1 MNIIVCIKQVPGTS
15 NVNIDPKTGTLIRD
29 GAAAKMNPYD
39 LFALEMGLKLREEYG
54 GSLRVVSMGPNSA
67 LQVIREA
74 VYMGAD
80 GGVLISDRKFGGAD
94 VLATSYTLCSGIKAL
109 GDYDLILTGKQTT
122 DGDTAQVGSELAE
135 HLGIPHVAYV
145 RSLKVKDDRLEY
157 VSNLDEMVVHG
168 LIEMPCLVCADGE
181 INTPRLPSFKR
192 KVEFEDCS
200 ELIRVITFDDVEDKD
215 ENHYGLKGS
224 PTQVEKIFEP
234 DKNKDKQMIS
244 DGDLALETF
253 KILKSRKF
261 I

>member
-1 MNIIVCIKQVPGTS
+1 
-15 NVNIDPKTGTLIRD
+15 
-29 GAAAKMNPYD
+29 
-39 LFALEMGLKLREEYG
+39 
-54 GSLRVVSMGPNSA
+54 
-67 LQVIREA
+67 
-74 VYMGAD
+74 
-80 GGVLISDRKFGGAD
+80 
-94 VLATSYTLCSGIKAL
+94 
-109 GDYDLILTGKQTT
+109 
-122 DGDTAQVGSELAE
+122 
-135 HLGIPHVAYV
+135 
-145 RSLKVKDDRLEY
+145 
-157 VSNLDEMVVHG
+157 
-168 LIEMPCLVCADGE
+168 
-181 INTPRLPSFKR
+181 R